1 MGYEMSL
8 AGFRAGL
15 VAFALASTAGT
26 GAAQNID
33 ERAEIRPALGA
44 ELNFST
50 DSDHT
55 DVAKLSGRGLWKFDD
70 RDRYQGIM
78 LERAWFSPSG
88 NKTRKETRA
97 YIDLA
102 DNIGSD
108 WRWRAEIGTNGDTIL
123 GSAAVRSKD
132 WSKEF
137 FLEREI
143 VETKLGLDRG
153 IYYTFGG
160 ASFDVPAGPRDTF
173 NVTGGVQEFTGKNV
187 RYHLRANAVHVLAPK
202 LGLSAQLRGRYFRST
217 RPGEFDYYSPR
228 NFLSVLP
235 VLQMRRF
242 DRRGWMYL
250 VALGYGAQK
259 ATGSHWQSARLAD
272 ARIES
277 PTRSNR
283 LQAFAQLQYSN
294 NSLNQ
299 GGGGYHYV
307 SGRLGLTVRLK

>member
-1 MGYEMSL
+1 MNWRL
-8 AGFRAGL
+8 ARLAGL
-15 VAFALASTAGT
+15 VVVLASTAGSA
-26 GAAQNID
+26 AAQRVSD
-33 ERAEIRPALGA
+33 RQDFQPGLGA

-55 DVAKLSGRGLWKFDD
+55 DVMKLSGRGLWKFDD
-70 RDRYQGIM
+70 RDHYQGIAI
-78 LERAWFSPSG
+78 ERAWFTPSG
-88 NKTRKETRA
+88 DNTRTDTRA

-102 DNIGSD
+102 DNLGAN
-108 WRWRAEIGTNGDTIL
+108 WRWRAKVGTNGDTIL
-123 GSAAVRSKD
+123 GSAALRSKD

-143 VETKLGLDRG
+143 VETRLGLDRG

-160 ASFDVPAGPRDTF
+160 ASFDIPAGPRDTF
-173 NVTGGVQEFTGKNV
+173 NVMGGVQEFTGKNV
-187 RYHLRANAVHVLAPK
+187 RTHLRGSLVHVLAPK
-202 LGLSAQLRGRYFRST
+202 LGLSAQLRARYFHST
-217 RPGEFDYYSPR
+217 HPGEFDYYSPR
-228 NFLSVLP
+228 NFRSLLP

-242 DRRGWMYL
+242 DNRGWMYL

-259 ATGSHWQSARLAD
+259 ATGSHWQSARLVD
-272 ARIES
+272 LRIES
-277 PTRSNR
+277 PARSNK

-307 SGRLGLTVRLK
+307 AGRLGLTVRLR

>member
-1 MGYEMSL
+1 MGYEMNWRSVRLGGL
-8 AGFRAGL
+8 ACLLTTA
-15 VAFALASTAGT
+15 AGT
-26 GAAQNID
+26 GAAQEVRDVPN
-33 ERAEIRPALGA
+33 IRPALGA

-55 DVAKLSGRGLWKFDD
+55 DVVKLSGRGLWKFDD
-70 RDRYQGIM
+70 RDHYQGVT
-78 LERAWFSPSG
+78 LERAWLAPSG
-88 NKTRKETRA
+88 DKTVKETRV

-102 DNIGSD
+102 DNLGKD
-108 WRWRAEIGTNGDTIL
+108 WRWRAKVGTNGGTVL
-123 GSAAVRSKD
+123 GSVAVRSKD

-153 IYYTFGG
+153 IYYTLGG
-160 ASFDVPAGPRDTF
+160 ASFDVSAGPRDTF
-173 NVTGGVQEFTGKNV
+173 NVMTGLQEFTGKNV
-187 RYHLRANAVHVLAPK
+187 RYHLRASAVHVLVREM
-202 LGLSAQLRGRYFRST
+202 GFSAQLRGRYFHST

-228 NFLSVLP
+228 DFLSVLP

-242 DRRGWMYL
+242 DSHGWMYL
-250 VALGYGAQK
+250 AALGYGAQK

-272 ARIES
+272 LRIES
-277 PTRSNR
+277 PARSNSFQ
-283 LQAFAQLQYSN
+283 LFAQLQYSN

-307 SGRLGLTVRLK
+307 AGRLGVTARLK

>member
-1 MGYEMSL
+1 MSWRHIRL
-8 AGFRAGL
+8 AGL
-15 VAFALASTAGT
+15 ALALVPVAGS
-26 GAAQNID
+26 GSAQSLSD
-33 ERAEIRPALGA
+33 QPSAGPAPGA
-44 ELNFST
+44 ELSFST
-50 DSDHT
+50 DSDHA
-55 DVAKLSGRGLWKFDD
+55 DVVKLLSRGLWSFSD
-70 RDRYQGIM
+70 RDHYQGVAI
-78 LERAWFSPSG
+78 ERAWFSPSG
-88 NKTRKETRA
+88 DKTRKETRA
-97 YIDLA
+97 YVDLA
-102 DNIGSD
+102 DNLGSD
-108 WRWRAEIGTNGDTIL
+108 WRWRARVGTNGDTIL
-123 GSAAVRSKD
+123 GAASLRSKD

-160 ASFDVPAGPRDTF
+160 VSFDIPAGPRDTF
-173 NVTGGVQEFTGKNV
+173 NVMGGLQAFTGKNV
-187 RYHLRANAVHVLAPK
+187 RYHLRGNYVHVLAPK
-202 LGLSAQLRGRYFRST
+202 LGLSAQLRGRYFHST

-242 DRRGWMYL
+242 DDRGWMYL

-272 ARIES
+272 LRIES
-277 PTRSNR
+277 PVRSNR

-299 GGGGYHYV
+299 GGGDYHYV
-307 SGRLGLTVRLK
+307 SGRLGVTIRLK

>member
-1 MGYEMSL
+1 MSWRHTRL
-8 AGFRAGL
+8 AGLG
-15 VAFALASTAGT
+15 FALAAVANNGSAQSLSDRPVAGPAP
-26 GAAQNID
+26 GM
-33 ERAEIRPALGA
+33 EI
-44 ELNFST
+44 NFST

-55 DVAKLSGRGLWKFDD
+55 DVIKLLGRGLWSFAD
-70 RDRYQGIM
+70 RDHYQGVAI
-78 LERAWFSPSG
+78 ERAWFSPSG
-88 NKTRKETRA
+88 DKTRKETRA

-102 DNIGSD
+102 DNLGAD
-108 WRWRAEIGTNGDTIL
+108 WRWRARVGTNGDTIL
-123 GSAAVRSKD
+123 GSASVRSKD

-143 VETKLGLDRG
+143 VETRLGLDRG

-160 ASFDVPAGPRDTF
+160 ASFDIPAGPSDTF
-173 NVTGGVQEFTGKNV
+173 NVMGGIQEFTGKNV
-187 RYHLRANAVHVLAPK
+187 RYHLRGNYVHVLAPK
-202 LGLSAQLRGRYFRST
+202 LGLSAQLRARYFHST

-242 DRRGWMYL
+242 DNRGWMYL
-250 VALGYGAQK
+250 LALGYGAQK

-272 ARIES
+272 LRIES
-277 PTRSNR
+277 PARSTR

-307 SGRLGLTVRLK
+307 SGRLGLTIRLK

>member
-1 MGYEMSL
+1 MSWRRTRL
-8 AGFRAGL
+8 AGLG
-15 VAFALASTAGT
+15 FALATVAHSGSTQSLNDQPAAGPAP
-26 GAAQNID
+26 GV
-33 ERAEIRPALGA
+33 EI
-44 ELNFST
+44 NFST

-55 DVAKLSGRGLWKFDD
+55 DVIKLLGRGLWSFAD
-70 RDRYQGIM
+70 RDHYQGVAI
-78 LERAWFSPSG
+78 ERAWFSPSG
-88 NKTRKETRA
+88 DKTRKETRA

-102 DNIGSD
+102 DNLGTD
-108 WRWRAEIGTNGDTIL
+108 WRWRARVGTNGDTIL
-123 GSAAVRSKD
+123 GSASVRSKD

-137 FLEREI
+137 FVEREI

-160 ASFDVPAGPRDTF
+160 ASFDIPAGPRDTF
-173 NVTGGVQEFTGKNV
+173 NAMAGIQEFTGKNV
-187 RYHLRANAVHVLAPK
+187 RTHLRGNYVHVLAPK
-202 LGLSAQLRGRYFRST
+202 LGLSAQLRARYFHST

-242 DRRGWMYL
+242 DNRGWMYL
-250 VALGYGAQK
+250 LALGYGAQK

-272 ARIES
+272 FRIES
-277 PTRSNR
+277 PVRSNR

-307 SGRLGLTVRLK
+307 SGRLGLTIRLK

>member
-1 MGYEMSL
+1 MSWRLVRLGSL
-8 AGFRAGL
+8 ACL
-15 VAFALASTAGT
+15 LAAVAGT
-26 GAAQNID
+26 GAAQD
-33 ERAEIRPALGA
+33 ASGQLSSQPALGV

-55 DVAKLSGRGLWKFDD
+55 DVVKLSGRGLWTFDD
-70 RDRYQGIM
+70 RDHYQGIT
-78 LERAWFSPSG
+78 LERAWFSTSG
-88 NKTRKETRA
+88 DKTRKETRA

-102 DNIGSD
+102 DNLGTG
-108 WRWRAEIGTNGDTIL
+108 WRWRAKVGTNGDTIL
-123 GSAAVRSKD
+123 GAASVRSKD

-143 VETKLGLDRG
+143 VETRLGLDRG

-160 ASFDVPAGPRDTF
+160 ASFDIPAGPRDTL
-173 NVTGGVQEFTGKNV
+173 NVMGGVQEFTGKNV
-187 RYHLRANAVHVLAPK
+187 RYHLRGNLVHVLAPR
-202 LGLSAQLRGRYFRST
+202 LGLSAQLRGRYFHST

-228 NFLSVLP
+228 NFLSLVP

-242 DRRGWMYL
+242 NDRGWMYL
-250 VALGYGAQK
+250 LALGYGAQK

-272 ARIES
+272 LRIES
-277 PTRSNR
+277 PARSNR

-307 SGRLGLTVRLK
+307 AGRLGLTIRLK